1 MTGTYCRSPV
11 TSKPRPLPTPEEE
24 EELLRL
30 CRAGHP
36 AAWKK
41 LLARYHALLYAIP
54 RRFGLDS
61 DDSAEVYQNV
71 CLALYRGLPRLK
83 SARGITRW
91 VMTTAHRQARDIAR
105 KRRRERP
112 DPDGLLAGRLKD
124 DAPALDDLL
133 IEGERRSALR
143 RGLEELDERCRKLL
157 YWLYLEDPTPSYREI
172 ALRLSIPEGT
182 IGPTRARCLTKLRSA
197 MKKSTK

>member
-1 MTGTYCRSPV
+1 MTSRPRSI
-11 TSKPRPLPTPEEE
+11 PTPEEE

-54 RRFGLDS
+54 RRFGLDQ

-83 SARGITRW
+83 SAGALTRW
-91 VMTTAHRQARDIAR
+91 VMTTAHRQARDLAR
-105 KRRRERP
+105 KRRREQP
-112 DPDGLLAGRLKD
+112 DPEGILAGRLVD
-124 DAPALDDLL
+124 DAPALDAWL
-133 IEGERRSALR
+133 IEGERRAALR
-143 RGLEELDERCRKLL
+143 LGLESLDERCRKLL

-172 ALRLSIPEGT
+172 ALRLAIPEGT
-182 IGPTRARCLTKLRSA
+182 IGPTRARCLAKLRRS
-197 MKKSTK
+197 MKKRTK